1 MSVRKTAE
9 EAQNQLCFEV
19 FENKRSESIKDTIEC
34 WYHYDDIL
42 LLNHRVLFNLNK
54 YRKAAIKA

>member
-9 EAQNQLCFEV
+9 EAQTQLCFEV

-42 LLNHRVLFNLNK
+42 
-54 YRKAAIKA
+54 IKKWGEL